1 MKMSLA
7 SRISVAG
14 LLAASALT
22 ALPASAASLKDD
34 YGPPVYKWSGL
45 YIGGHAGLATGDTT
59 GDADLVIFNVTT
71 DYEISGAIYGGYIG
85 YNYQAGNIVVGIEG
99 TLSGASIK
107 GDTTC
112 LIALKCAREVDWMAT
127 LVGRLGYAMDKT
139 MVYGVIGVAWADVET
154 KVTDNILGGG
164 LITLN
169 GDKNHTGFVIG
180 FGIEHAL
187 SHNVIARIEY
197 NHIDFRSETH
207 DLSVAL
213 FGVPI
218 PVTIPTQ
225 VNLDVDTIKIG
236 VAVKF

>member
-1 MKMSLA
+1 MTTSNA
-7 SRISVAG
+7 SKYAFAG
-14 LLAASALT
+14 LVALSAL
-22 ALPASAASLKDD
+22 LPMSASAASLKDD
-34 YGPPVYKWSGL
+34 FAPPVYKWSGL

-59 GDADLVIFNVTT
+59 GNADLGFFSVST

-85 YNYQAGNIVVGIEG
+85 YNHQTGNLVLGIEG

-127 LVGRLGYAMDKT
+127 LVGRLGYAMDRT

-154 KVTDNILGGG
+154 KVTDNIFGGA
-164 LITLN
+164 LLTLN

-187 SHNVIARIEY
+187 SHNIVARIEY

-207 DLSVAL
+207 DLSITF
-213 FGVPI
+213 FGVPV
-218 PVTIPTQ
+218 PATIPSR
-225 VNLDVDTIKIG
+225 VDLDVDTIKIG